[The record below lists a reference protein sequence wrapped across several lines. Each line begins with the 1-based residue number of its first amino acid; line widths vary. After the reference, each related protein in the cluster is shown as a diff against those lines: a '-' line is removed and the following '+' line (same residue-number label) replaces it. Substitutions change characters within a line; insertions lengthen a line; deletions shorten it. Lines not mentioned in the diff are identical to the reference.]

1 MEVESN
7 AQTVED
13 LQNRPRS
20 PHTSRYQTKPLNHGM
35 QNMTE
40 IYTPVIKCNTCNV
53 DVTVD
58 HNCDVIAD
66 QNYDVTVDHNR
77 DALAE
82 QNCDVIGEHNCDV
95 NVELNCDGNVDHN
108 CEVITINLHCV
119 GEKSVVGHCEGVAMK
134 APLQCVDT
142 GPLSPTPF
150 NTLIAEENHIVDY
163 QNTTECSFVTQ
174 RQVQTCTLNQAAT
187 ELCSV
192 PENGSDRDT
201 GVL

>member
-1 MEVESN
+1 MHSTKWESEDANMEVESN

-95 NVELNCDGNVDHN
+95 NVELNCDGILVYYESKRMILVNNTV
-108 CEVITINLHCV
+108 TP
-119 GEKSVVGHCEGVAMK
+119 VASGI
-134 APLQCVDT
+134 PPSQ
-142 GPLSPTPF
+142 PHR
-150 NTLIAEENHIVDY
+150 NHPWKM
-163 QNTTECSFVTQ
+163 QQ
-174 RQVQTCTLNQAAT
+174 
-187 ELCSV
+187 
-192 PENGSDRDT
+192 
-201 GVL
+201 